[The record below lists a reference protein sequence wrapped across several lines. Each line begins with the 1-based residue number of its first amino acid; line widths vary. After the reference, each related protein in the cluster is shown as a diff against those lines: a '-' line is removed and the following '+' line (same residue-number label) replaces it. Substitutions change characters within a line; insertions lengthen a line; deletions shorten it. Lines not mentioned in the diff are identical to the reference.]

1 MGMGAAIGT
10 KGALDNISMSV
21 ASGVAMREILS
32 RPGRDH
38 SSDRKP

>member
-10 KGALDNISMSV
+10 RVALENISMSV
-21 ASGVAMREILS
+21 ASGVAMRAILS

-38 SSDRKP
+38 SGDRKP